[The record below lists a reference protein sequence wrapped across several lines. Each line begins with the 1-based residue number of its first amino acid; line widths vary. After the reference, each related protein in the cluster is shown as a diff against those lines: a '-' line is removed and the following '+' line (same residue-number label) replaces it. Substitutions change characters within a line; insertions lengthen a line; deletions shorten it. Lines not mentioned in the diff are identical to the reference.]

1 MVYDI
6 SFVGN
11 FLDDATLGAGDVVVV
26 LEGAVWQER
35 YWEGMGSGSF
45 VCIWREHNASC
56 FENQELSVVKLKYL
70 FLKTL
75 YEWTLLHVSVSVEGL
90 LDLMDSLYIN

>member
-1 MVYDI
+1 M
-6 SFVGN
+6 
-11 FLDDATLGAGDVVVV
+11 DDATLGAGDVGV

-45 VCIWREHNASC
+45 VCIWREHNAC
-56 FENQELSVVKLKYL
+56 RFENQELSVVKLYF

-75 YEWTLLHVSVSVEGL
+75 YEWTLQRVSFSVEGL

>member
-1 MVYDI
+1 M
-6 SFVGN
+6 
-11 FLDDATLGAGDVVVV
+11 
-26 LEGAVWQER
+26 
-35 YWEGMGSGSF
+35 
-45 VCIWREHNASC
+45 CIWREHNASC

-75 YEWTLLHVSVSVEGL
+75 YEWTLQRVSFSVEGL